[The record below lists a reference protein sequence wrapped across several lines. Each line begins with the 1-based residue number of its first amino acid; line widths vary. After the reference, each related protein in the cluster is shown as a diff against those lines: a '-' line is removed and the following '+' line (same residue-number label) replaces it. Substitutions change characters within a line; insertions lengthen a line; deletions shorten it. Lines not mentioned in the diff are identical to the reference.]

1 MARESSETLL
11 LLGIGLPV
19 GLSDTI
25 IVNSGSGGKEDS
37 IDLEVASIESN
48 AVLKRKI
55 GLSFSVKE

>member
-1 MARESSETLL
+1 MARKSSETLL

-25 IVNSGSGGKEDS
+25 IGESGSKGKEDS

-48 AVLKRKI
+48 EVLKRKI

>member
-25 IVNSGSGGKEDS
+25 IGNSGSGGKENS

-48 AVLKRKI
+48 EVLKRKI